1 MKQSFTVCQVFK
13 CIIHNFLKVTLIP
26 TEEAHYAIP
35 KQWFIPLLTMLF
47 QCNISKTE
55 HIINSKQYV
64 NAFFPEP
71 EQFLVGH
78 FWIILFISRAQN
90 VIIWDNSLVLETLF
104 WVPDFRHFDFVLLWL
119 RWGKLHCV
127 CVLETANK
135 ILIAAHRP
143 CYLYITQSGGLL
155 KELAFL
161 GQWPWKV

>member
-26 TEEAHYAIP
+26 TEKAHYAIP
-35 KQWFIPLLTMLF
+35 KQWFIPLLTILF

-78 FWIILFISRAQN
+78 FG
-90 VIIWDNSLVLETLF
+90 LV
-104 WVPDFRHFDFVLLWL
+104 
-119 RWGKLHCV
+119 C
-127 CVLETANK
+127 
-135 ILIAAHRP
+135 
-143 CYLYITQSGGLL
+143 LYQD
-155 KELAFL
+155 
-161 GQWPWKV
+161 QM